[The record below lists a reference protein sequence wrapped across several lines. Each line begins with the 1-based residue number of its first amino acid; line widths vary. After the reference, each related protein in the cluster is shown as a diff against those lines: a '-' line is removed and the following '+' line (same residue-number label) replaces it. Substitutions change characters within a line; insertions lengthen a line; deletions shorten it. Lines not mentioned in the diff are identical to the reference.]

1 MGSESEG
8 KKERKGDVYHVLYLT
23 RKHDSLRGGMFF
35 FFFFFELTHRL
46 IRS

>member
-8 KKERKGDVYHVLYLT
+8 KKERKGDVYRVLYLT
-23 RKHDSLRGGMFF
+23 RKHDSLRGGMFS
-35 FFFFFELTHRL
+35 FELTHRL